1 MSSLLLGVLLQ
12 RHIGGIRKN
21 GRAKAMD
28 SVLKA
33 PALKMAGWGLLY
45 GDFFDL
51 YDVVE
56 VLEIPSGQAGDL
68 MIYLRTLKCVE
79 LVAEVRRGL
88 KEEGKVHKRIVI
100 KVLCLHPE
108 APPRPKRLPQL
119 SKSASLQQQLTKL
132 VKLMPSP
139 RGAR

>member
-1 MSSLLLGVLLQ
+1 
-12 RHIGGIRKN
+12 
-21 GRAKAMD
+21 MD
-28 SVLKA
+28 SKFRA
-33 PALKMAGWGLLY
+33 PALKMAGWGLLH

-51 YDVVE
+51 NDVAE
-56 VLEIPSGQAGDL
+56 VLEMPSGEAGQL
-68 MIYLRTLKCVE
+68 MYYLRTLHSVE
-79 LVAEVRRGL
+79 LVSEVRLGR
-88 KEEGKVHKRIVI
+88 KEKGKAHKRIVI

>member
-1 MSSLLLGVLLQ
+1 
-12 RHIGGIRKN
+12 
-21 GRAKAMD
+21 MD

-33 PALKMAGWGLLY
+33 PAMRMAGWGLLH

-56 VLEIPSGQAGDL
+56 VLEIPSSQAGDL
-68 MIYLRTLKCVE
+68 MIYLRSMKCVE

-88 KEEGKVHKRIVI
+88 KEERKVHKRIFI
-100 KVLCLHPE
+100 KVLCIHPE
-108 APPRPKRLPQL
+108 TLPSPKKESPEP
-119 SKSASLQQQLTKL
+119 KSVFLQRQLTQL
-132 VKLMPSP
+132 VKFMPSP

>member
-1 MSSLLLGVLLQ
+1 
-12 RHIGGIRKN
+12 
-21 GRAKAMD
+21 MD
-28 SVLKA
+28 SVFKA
-33 PALKMAGWGLLY
+33 PALRMAGWGLLY

-51 YDVVE
+51 DDVAE
-56 VLEIPSGQAGDL
+56 VLVIPSGEAGQL
-68 MIYLRTLKCVE
+68 MCYLRTLHSVE
-79 LVAEVRRGL
+79 LVSEVRVGR
-88 KEEGKVHKRIVI
+88 KQEGKVHKRIVI